1 MNFKR
6 KILSIGIILISS
18 VTLFACQANLFT
30 YRGAA
35 AKPEI
40 RIELKE
46 LGPHTDSWATYD
58 LSVQYEY
65 EKNRDILKISGDI
78 ALNYQWPVVETFH
91 MRINFLDRDN
101 RILES
106 RILYAHGYRQLLYH
120 LDFRNQ
126 FHLPDGTVAM
136 GFSYDGVLRGHGDD
150 GDWSFWLDPRRA
162 DKYGFF
168 Y

>member
-1 MNFKR
+1 MNYNR
-6 KILSIGIILISS
+6 IILPMGIILISS

-35 AKPEI
+35 AKPGI

-46 LGPHTDSWATYD
+46 GGPHTDSWAAHD

-65 EKNRDILKISGDI
+65 VKNRDVLKISGDI
-78 ALNYQWPVVETFH
+78 ALNYRWPVVETFQ

-101 RILES
+101 RIIES
-106 RILYAHGYRQLLYH
+106 RILNTYGYRRILYK
-120 LDFRNQ
+120 LDFQNR
-126 FHLPDGTVAM
+126 FSLPDGAAAI

>member
-6 KILSIGIILISS
+6 NILPIGIILISS
-18 VTLFACQANLFT
+18 VTLIACQTNLFT

-46 LGPHTDSWATYD
+46 GGPHTDSWATYD

-65 EKNRDILKISGDI
+65 EKNRDIIKISGDI
-78 ALNYQWPVVETFH
+78 ALNYRWPVVETFH

-126 FHLPDGTVAM
+126 FQLPDGTVAM

-150 GDWSFWLDPRRA
+150 GDWSFWLDPRRS